1 MSKYL
6 TPLLLFVSLLFSAGC
21 QPTDDTIAFKAEQ
34 EGVPDPSAYGIPA
47 PQNRDYMP
55 EFELPVLGGGT
66 FDSSDQ
72 EGRVLL
78 VNFWATW
85 CGPCRT
91 EIPDL
96 VELQEE
102 LGSDQFDVIGISLDM
117 DGEELVREFT
127 DAMEVNYP
135 ILLDDGAV
143 AEAFGGV
150 YALPTTFVI
159 NKEGKITHR
168 TIGLFP
174 VEAVKG
180 TLEDMINAD

>member
-1 MSKYL
+1 MSKISSL
-6 TPLLLFVSLLFSAGC
+6 LLLFVSLMIIAGC
-21 QPTDDTIAFKAEQ
+21 EPTDQTIEFHAEQ
-34 EGVPDPSAYGIPA
+34 NANPSSSSYGIPS
-47 PQNRDYMP
+47 PQNRENMP
-55 EFELPVLGGGT
+55 EFELPLLEGGT
-66 FDSSDQ
+66 FASADQ

-85 CGPCRT
+85 CSPCRT

-96 VELQEE
+96 IALQEE
-102 LGSDQFDVIGISLDM
+102 LGSDEFDVIGISLDQ
-117 DGEELVREFT
+117 DGTEYVKQFT

-150 YALPTTFVI
+150 YALPTTFVVD
-159 NKEGKITHR
+159 KTGKITHR

-174 VEAVKG
+174 IESVKEE
-180 TLEDMINAD
+180 LQEMINAD

>member
-1 MSKYL
+1 MSKYV
-6 TPLLLFVSLLFSAGC
+6 TPLLLFVSLLFSVGC

-34 EGVPDPSAYGIPA
+34 EGIQGPATLGIPSQ
-47 PQNRDYMP
+47 QNREFMP

-66 FDSSDQ
+66 FNSTDQ

-85 CGPCRT
+85 CGPCRY

-96 VELQEE
+96 VDLQDE

-117 DGEELVREFT
+117 DGEALVQEFT

-135 ILLDDGAV
+135 ILLDDGTV
-143 AEAFGGV
+143 AESFGGV

-174 VEAVKG
+174 VDAVKG